1 MKNLKVLMMG
11 GRRCGKTSAL
21 ASIFDQMKNTPE
33 INKLLTVADKTILE
47 TKIVNGVSEKQ
58 EALKDKKLEL
68 QNFLKEYNPC
78 DFLVDKGPTRHYW
91 LYNMQISLAGTNKT
105 MNMEF
110 RDSAGEFF
118 DYGGAHTDETMQY
131 VKDCDVFVIVIDTP
145 YLMYDKEAVSSAANV
160 TDSIH
165 TFLSSIDNNSDGQQG
180 AKFVLFVPI
189 KCEKWIHEDKIKE
202 VNQKI
207 KEVYDPSINLLK
219 NRENTEISIIPI
231 QTAGSIDF
239 SEMRES
245 YEIHSPDEKTR
256 KCSKVTDKIVTLS
269 NGQMYKIKPEDV
281 LNEDPEGVFKFD
293 DEALDIKRPSSW
305 YYHSSTEPIYAPKN
319 CEQIALHI
327 LRFMLN
333 KARKNQNTN
342 WFLQTWNKI
351 FGRITIDD
359 LNNTLVEITNKGL
372 IKDQGDGIERIKIYS

>member
-1 MKNLKVLMMG
+1 MENLKVLMMG

-21 ASIFDQMKNTPE
+21 ASIFDQMKNTPA

-58 EALKDKKLEL
+58 EALKDKKFEL
-68 QNFLKEYNPC
+68 QNFLKEYNPF

-145 YLMYDKEAVSSAANV
+145 YLMYDNEAVSSAANV

-165 TFLSSIDNNSDGQQG
+165 TFLSSIDDNSDGQQG

-207 KEVYDPSINLLK
+207 KQVYGPSINHLK

-245 YEIHSPDEKTR
+245 YEIHSPDGKTR
-256 KCSKVTDKIVTLS
+256 KCSKVTDNIVTLS

-305 YYHSSTEPIYAPKN
+305 YRHSSKEPIYAPKN

-333 KARKNQNTN
+333 KARKNQSTN
-342 WFLQTWNKI
+342 WFLITWKKI
-351 FGRITIDD
+351 FRRITIDD